1 MRVDSSIEPFSI
13 HSEEVTFVGHNL
25 SRPECIVAE
34 PDGTLWISDDR
45 GGVTRLD
52 PSGTQR
58 IIGHIPGTPNGI
70 ALESSGQLL
79 VADIGAGAVHR
90 LSRSGEHHTI
100 FDRLAGEPLGSV
112 NFVHFD
118 QRGVLWITVST
129 RTNPRSEA
137 IKRAIPDGYVVR
149 IDEGRPRVVASGLCF
164 PNELR
169 VDEQYRY
176 VYVAESA
183 HGRVIR
189 MPLRA
194 NGDLG
199 PPEPFGP
206 APLFNGAIVDG
217 ITFDALG
224 GLWVTEV
231 TRNGLYR
238 LSSNGDCHC
247 LFEDPAGKTLLFPSS
262 ITFGGPDLRTVFVG
276 SIRATHLATFR
287 SPVPGAKL
295 AHWQH
300 TPDKPDSRTGPPG

>member
-1 MRVDSSIEPFSI
+1 MRVDSSVEHFSVR
-13 HSEEVTFVGHNL
+13 SEDVSFVGHDL

-52 PSGTQR
+52 PSGTQT
-58 IIGHIPGTPNGI
+58 IVGHIPGTPNGI
-70 ALESSGQLL
+70 ALEPSGQLL
-79 VADIGAGAVHR
+79 IADIGAGAVHR
-90 LSRSGEHHTI
+90 LARSGEHHTI

-112 NFVHFD
+112 NFVYFD

-129 RTNPRSEA
+129 RTRPRSVA
-137 IKRAIPDGYVVR
+137 IKRPIPDGYVLRV
-149 IDEGRPRVVASGLCF
+149 DEGQPRVVASGLCF

-169 VDEQYRY
+169 VDEQYRH

-194 NGDLG
+194 DGELG

-206 APLFNGAIVDG
+206 APLFDGAIVDG
-217 ITFDALG
+217 ITFDAMG

-231 TRNGLYR
+231 TRNGIHR
-238 LSSNGDCHC
+238 FSSNGDCRC
-247 LFEDPAGKTLLFPSS
+247 LLEDPAGKTLLFPASV
-262 ITFGGPDLRTVFVG
+262 TFAGPDLRTVFVG
-276 SIRATHLATFR
+276 SIRATRLATFC

-295 AHWQH
+295 AHWRD
-300 TPDKPDSRTGPPG
+300 P

>member
-1 MRVDSSIEPFSI
+1 
-13 HSEEVTFVGHNL
+13 
-25 SRPECIVAE
+25 VAE

-52 PSGTQR
+52 PSGTQT
-58 IIGHIPGTPNGI
+58 IIGRITGTPNGI
-70 ALESSGQLL
+70 ALEPSEQLL
-79 VADIGAGAVHR
+79 IADIGAGAVHR
-90 LSRSGEHHTI
+90 LARSGEHHTI

-112 NFVHFD
+112 NFVYFD

-129 RTNPRSEA
+129 RTRPRGEA
-137 IKRAIPDGYVVR
+137 IKRPIPDGYVMRV
-149 IDEGRPRVVASGLCF
+149 DEGRPRVVASGLCF

-189 MPLRA
+189 MPLHA
-194 NGDLG
+194 DGELG

-206 APLFNGAIVDG
+206 APLFDGAIIDG
-217 ITFDALG
+217 ITFDAMG

-231 TRNGLYR
+231 TRNGIHR
-238 LSSNGDCHC
+238 LSSNGDYHC
-247 LFEDPAGKTLLFPSS
+247 LLEDPAGKTLLFPASV
-262 ITFGGPDLRTVFVG
+262 TFGGPDLRTVFVG
-276 SIRATHLATFR
+276 SIRATRLATFR

-295 AHWQH
+295 AHWRD
-300 TPDKPDSRTGPPG
+300 P

>member
-1 MRVDSSIEPFSI
+1 MRVDDSTERFSI
-13 HSEEVTFVGHNL
+13 PIEEVGFVGQNL

-52 PSGTQR
+52 PTGTQT

-79 VADIGAGAVHR
+79 IADIGAGAVHR
-90 LSRSGEHHTI
+90 LERGGEHHTL

-112 NFVHFD
+112 NFVYFD

-129 RTNPRSEA
+129 RTRPRGEA
-137 IKRAIPDGYVVR
+137 IKRAIPDGYVMRV
-149 IDEGRPRVVASGLCF
+149 DHGQPRVVASGLCF

-169 VDEQYRY
+169 VDEQYRH

-183 HGRVIR
+183 RGRVIR
-189 MPLRA
+189 MRLLTD
-194 NGDLG
+194 GGLG

-206 APLFNGAIVDG
+206 APLFDGAIVDG
-217 ITFDALG
+217 ITFDAMG

-231 TRNGLYR
+231 TRNGIHR
-238 LSSNGDCHC
+238 LTSKGECHC
-247 LFEDPAGKTLLFPSS
+247 LLEDPAGKTLLFPASV
-262 ITFGGPDLRTVFVG
+262 TFGGPDLRTVFVG
-276 SIRATHLATFR
+276 SIRATQLATFR

-295 AHWQH
+295 AHWRDH
-300 TPDKPDSRTGPPG
+300 